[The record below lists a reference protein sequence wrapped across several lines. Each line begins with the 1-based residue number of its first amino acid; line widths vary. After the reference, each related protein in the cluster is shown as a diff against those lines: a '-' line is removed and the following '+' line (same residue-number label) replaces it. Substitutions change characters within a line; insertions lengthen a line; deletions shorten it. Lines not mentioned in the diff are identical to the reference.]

1 MTIEFE
7 YWWLLV
13 LPLFFTL
20 GWIAARVDIKQL
32 IAESTALPAAY
43 FKGLNFLIS
52 NQYDKAIEAF
62 SEAMQANTDSLE
74 LHFALGSLFRRTG
87 ETDRAINMHLNLLDK
102 KELTDNQRSAVKA
115 ELAQDY
121 LKAGLYDRAE
131 ELFKGLN
138 DTRYRQPALHA
149 LQEIYVRE
157 REWTRAIETATELE
171 RLSGVSFRIQ
181 IAQYYCELAMNDI
194 IAQKL
199 DTARIQLHKAL
210 DANKNCVRA
219 NVLLGDLEAST
230 GAHKAAIS
238 HWKRIEYQ
246 QPEYLGLIANKML
259 KSFRALEPEPDKPE
273 PGIPEPGIP
282 DSGKPEPG
290 KPEQNQSELGD
301 QLKQGL
307 AQLNMYI
314 ETYKL
319 PSLMSALY
327 EATLVEEGAEKAA
340 KLARNELIR
349 QPSLTT
355 LDQLLQAR
363 AMADET
369 IVADNKQ
376 NNNQDI
382 QLMQQTVRNAIGNRT
397 AYHCDQCG
405 FRAKQHHWQCPA
417 CNAWESLPA
426 EPSEWLSREMTIK
439 KK

>member
-1 MTIEFE
+1 MMNIEFE
-7 YWWLLV
+7 YWWLLI

-32 IAESTALPAAY
+32 ISESTALPAAY

-52 NQYDKAIEAF
+52 DQHANAVEAF
-62 SEAMQANTDSLE
+62 SEAVQANTDSLE

-102 KELTDNQRSAVKA
+102 KELTANQKNAVKA

-131 ELFKGLN
+131 ELFKGLD
-138 DTRYRQPALHA
+138 DTRYQQPALNA
-149 LQEIYVRE
+149 LLEIYVRE
-157 REWTRAIETATELE
+157 REWLQAIEAATELE
-171 RLSGVSFRIQ
+171 RLSGVPFRRQ
-181 IAQYYCELAMNDI
+181 IAQYYCELAMNAL
-194 IAQKL
+194 IAQNQVA
-199 DTARIQLHKAL
+199 ARVHLNMAL

-219 NVLLGDLEAST
+219 NVLLGDMEASH
-230 GAHKAAIS
+230 GAHQAAIS
-238 HWKRIEYQ
+238 HWKRIEFQ
-246 QPEYLGLIANKML
+246 QPEYLGLVANKML
-259 KSFRALEPEPDKPE
+259 KSYRAD
-273 PGIPEPGIP
+273 
-282 DSGKPEPG
+282 GK
-290 KPEQNQSELGD
+290 
-301 QLKQGL
+301 LKEGL
-307 AQLNMYI
+307 AQLNSYL

-319 PSLMSALY
+319 ASLMSALY
-327 EATLVEEGAEKAA
+327 EATLAEEGAEKAA

-369 IVADNKQ
+369 SATKQ
-376 NNNQDI
+376 ATRQSNNQDI
-382 QLMQQTVRNAIGNRT
+382 QLMQQTVRHAIGNRA

-417 CNAWESLPA
+417 CNAWEVLPA
-426 EPSEWLSREMTIK
+426 EPSDAISREMTVK
-439 KK
+439 KLK

>member
-1 MTIEFE
+1 MSIELE

-20 GWIAARVDIKQL
+20 GWITARVDIKHL
-32 IAESTALPAAY
+32 ISESTTLPAAY

-52 NQYDKAIEAF
+52 DQHNKAVDAF

-102 KELTDNQRSAVKA
+102 KELTPNQKNAVKA

-131 ELFKGLN
+131 ELFKGLD
-138 DTRYRQPALHA
+138 DTRYRQPALHS

-171 RLSGVSFRIQ
+171 RLSGVPFRRE

-194 IAQKL
+194 IAQKQ
-199 DTARIQLHKAL
+199 DAARNHLHEAL

-230 GAHKAAIS
+230 GADQAAIS
-238 HWKRIEYQ
+238 HWKRIEFQ
-246 QPEYLGLIANKML
+246 QPEYLGLIAGKML
-259 KSFRALEPEPDKPE
+259 KSYRA
-273 PGIPEPGIP
+273 
-282 DSGKPEPG
+282 
-290 KPEQNQSELGD
+290 ND
-301 QLKQGL
+301 QLNQGL
-307 AQLNMYI
+307 AQLNSYL

-319 PSLMSALY
+319 PSLMSTLY
-327 EATLVEEGAEKAA
+327 EATLAEEGAEKAA

-369 IVADNKQ
+369 KKQ
-376 NNNQDI
+376 SSNQDI
-382 QLMQQTVRNAIGNRT
+382 QLMIAISAAFAPSNITGNAPLATRGN
-397 AYHCDQCG
+397 HCPPSQA
-405 FRAKQHHWQCPA
+405 RQLAAK
-417 CNAWESLPA
+417 
-426 EPSEWLSREMTIK
+426 
-439 KK
+439 

>member
-52 NQYDKAIEAF
+52 DQHNKAVEAF

-149 LQEIYVRE
+149 LLEIYVRE

-199 DTARIQLHKAL
+199 DAARNQLHKAL

-230 GAHKAAIS
+230 VAHQAAIS
-238 HWKRIEYQ
+238 HWKRIEFQ

-259 KSFRALEPEPDKPE
+259 KSYRAE
-273 PGIPEPGIP
+273 
-282 DSGKPEPG
+282 
-290 KPEQNQSELGD
+290 D

-307 AQLNMYI
+307 AQLNAYLEI
-314 ETYKL
+314 YKL

-327 EATLVEEGAEKAA
+327 EVTLVEEGAEKAA

-369 IVADNKQ
+369 KKQ
-376 NNNQDI
+376 SNNQDI
-382 QLMQQTVRNAIGNRT
+382 QLMQQTVRNAIGNRA

-426 EPSEWLSREMTIK
+426 EPSEAVSREMTIK
-439 KK
+439 KNNAK

>member
-1 MTIEFE
+1 MNIEFE
-7 YWWLLV
+7 YWWLLI

-52 NQYDKAIEAF
+52 DQHAKAVEAF
-62 SEAMQANTDSLE
+62 SEAVQANTDSLE

-102 KELTDNQRSAVKA
+102 KELTGNQRSAVKA

-131 ELFKGLN
+131 ELFKSLD

-149 LQEIYVRE
+149 LLEIYVRE
-157 REWTRAIETATELE
+157 REWLQAIEAATELE
-171 RLSGVSFRIQ
+171 RLSGVPFRRE
-181 IAQYYCELAMNDI
+181 IAQYYCELAMNAL
-194 IAQKL
+194 IAQNQ
-199 DTARIQLHKAL
+199 DVARVQLNLAL

-219 NVLLGDLEAST
+219 NVLLGDLEASN
-230 GAHKAAIS
+230 GEHQAAIS
-238 HWKRIEYQ
+238 HWKRIEFQ

-259 KSFRALEPEPDKPE
+259 KSYRALEPE
-273 PGIPEPGIP
+273 
-282 DSGKPEPG
+282 
-290 KPEQNQSELGD
+290 NGD

-307 AQLNMYI
+307 AQLNTYL

-319 PSLMSALY
+319 SSLMSALY
-327 EATLVEEGAEKAA
+327 EATLAEEGAEKAA

-369 IVADNKQ
+369 SAKKPASKQ
-376 NNNQDI
+376 HNNQDI
-382 QLMQQTVRNAIGNRT
+382 QLMQQTVRNAIGNRA
-397 AYHCDQCG
+397 AYHCNQCG

-417 CNAWESLPA
+417 CNAWEALPA
-426 EPSEWLSREMTIK
+426 EPSEAISREMTVK
-439 KK
+439 KINK

>member
-1 MTIEFE
+1 MTVEFE

-32 IAESTALPAAY
+32 LSESTTLPAAY

-52 NQYDKAIEAF
+52 DQHDKAVEAF

-102 KELTDNQRSAVKA
+102 KELTENQRSAVKA

-131 ELFKGLN
+131 ELFKGLD
-138 DTRYRQPALHA
+138 DTRYRQPALNA
-149 LQEIYVRE
+149 LLEIYVRE
-157 REWTRAIETATELE
+157 REWAQAITTATELE
-171 RLSGVSFRIQ
+171 RLSGVPFRVE
-181 IAQYYCELAMNDI
+181 IAQYYCELAMNEL
-194 IAQKL
+194 IARNQ
-199 DTARIQLHKAL
+199 DAARIQLNLAL
-210 DANKNCVRA
+210 DANKSCVRA
-219 NVLLGDLEAST
+219 NVMLGDLEASN
-230 GAHKAAIS
+230 GAHQAAIS
-238 HWKRIEYQ
+238 HWKRIEFQ
-246 QPEYLGLIANKML
+246 QPEYLGLVANKML
-259 KSFRALEPEPDKPE
+259 KSYSA
-273 PGIPEPGIP
+273 
-282 DSGKPEPG
+282 S
-290 KPEQNQSELGD
+290 D
-301 QLKQGL
+301 QLKAGL
-307 AQLNMYI
+307 AQLNSYL

-319 PSLMSALY
+319 SSLLSALY

-349 QPSLTT
+349 QPNLTT

-369 IVADNKQ
+369 KKQ
-376 NNNQDI
+376 SNNQDI
-382 QLMQQTVRNAIGNRT
+382 QLMQQTVRNAIGNR
-397 AYHCDQCG
+397 AAFHCDQCG

-426 EPSEWLSREMTIK
+426 EPTEAIAREMTINNNAK
-439 KK
+439 

>member
-1 MTIEFE
+1 MNIEFE
-7 YWWLLV
+7 YWWLLI

-52 NQYDKAIEAF
+52 DQHAKAVEAF
-62 SEAMQANTDSLE
+62 SEAVQANTDSLE

-102 KELTDNQRSAVKA
+102 KELTGNQRSAVKA

-131 ELFKGLN
+131 ELFKSLD

-149 LQEIYVRE
+149 LLEIYVRE
-157 REWTRAIETATELE
+157 REWLQAIEAATELE
-171 RLSGVSFRIQ
+171 RLSGVPFRRE
-181 IAQYYCELAMNDI
+181 IAQYYCELAMNAL
-194 IAQKL
+194 IAQNQ
-199 DTARIQLHKAL
+199 DVARVQLNLAL

-219 NVLLGDLEAST
+219 NVLLGDLEASN
-230 GAHKAAIS
+230 GEHQAAIS
-238 HWKRIEYQ
+238 HWKRIEFQ

-259 KSFRALEPEPDKPE
+259 KSYRALEPE
-273 PGIPEPGIP
+273 
-282 DSGKPEPG
+282 
-290 KPEQNQSELGD
+290 NGD

-307 AQLNMYI
+307 AQLNTYL
-314 ETYKL
+314 ETYKMS
-319 PSLMSALY
+319 SLMSALY
-327 EATLVEEGAEKAA
+327 EATLAEEGAEKAA

-369 IVADNKQ
+369 SAKKPASKQ
-376 NNNQDI
+376 HNNQDI
-382 QLMQQTVRNAIGNRT
+382 QLMQQTVRNAIGNRA
-397 AYHCDQCG
+397 AYHCNQCG

-417 CNAWESLPA
+417 CNAWEALPA
-426 EPSEWLSREMTIK
+426 EPSEAISREMTVK
-439 KK
+439 KINK

>member
-1 MTIEFE
+1 MTVEFE

-32 IAESTALPAAY
+32 LSESTALPAAY

-52 NQYDKAIEAF
+52 DQHDKAVEAF

-102 KELTDNQRSAVKA
+102 KELTENQRSAVKA

-131 ELFKGLN
+131 ELFKGLD
-138 DTRYRQPALHA
+138 DTRYRQPALNA
-149 LQEIYVRE
+149 LLEIYVRE
-157 REWTRAIETATELE
+157 REWAQAISTATELE
-171 RLSGVSFRIQ
+171 RLSGVSFRVE
-181 IAQYYCELAMNDI
+181 IAQYYCELAMNEL
-194 IAQKL
+194 IARNQ
-199 DTARIQLHKAL
+199 DAARIQLNLAL

-219 NVLLGDLEAST
+219 NVMLGDLEASN
-230 GAHKAAIS
+230 GAHQAAIS
-238 HWKRIEYQ
+238 HWKRIEFQ
-246 QPEYLGLIANKML
+246 QPEYLGLVAGKML
-259 KSFRALEPEPDKPE
+259 KSYRASQPAK
-273 PGIPEPGIP
+273 
-282 DSGKPEPG
+282 GKP
-290 KPEQNQSELGD
+290 
-301 QLKQGL
+301 LKSGLKEGL
-307 AQLNMYI
+307 AQLNAYL

-327 EATLVEEGAEKAA
+327 EATLSEEGAEKAA

-349 QPSLTT
+349 QPNLTT

-369 IVADNKQ
+369 KELIKNHS
-376 NNNQDI
+376 NNQDI
-382 QLMQQTVRNAIGNRT
+382 QLMQQTVRNAIGNRA

-405 FRAKQHHWQCPA
+405 FRAKQYHWQCPA

-426 EPSEWLSREMTIK
+426 EPSEAVSREMTVK
-439 KK
+439 KTNGK